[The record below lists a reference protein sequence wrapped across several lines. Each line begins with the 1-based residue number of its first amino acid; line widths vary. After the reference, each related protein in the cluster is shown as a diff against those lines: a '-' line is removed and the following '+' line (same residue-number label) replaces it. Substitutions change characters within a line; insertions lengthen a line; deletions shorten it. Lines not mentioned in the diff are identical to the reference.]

1 RDLPVSGGKGGR
13 LFIANQTNTFGFG
26 GTAKDRQ
33 FEVQVYDTVATSA
46 PRNGTW
52 EIDVVS
58 NNAASIGKRVDIWAY
73 ASSFGSTGLSAPIV
87 QGVDNTTLVGEPAD
101 GDSVIAVGAYA
112 TKANWTSC
120 SSGGCGYVTPRTLG
134 QIAPFSSI
142 GPRRDGALKPDLTA
156 PGFGLATTHSSSAP
170 AFGVCAD
177 ADDGQHEI
185 TQGTSFA
192 SPHVAGAA
200 ALFL

>member
-1 RDLPVSGGKGGR
+1 
-13 LFIANQTNTFGFG
+13 
-26 GTAKDRQ
+26 
-33 FEVQVYDTVATSA
+33 
-46 PRNGTW
+46 
-52 EIDVVS
+52 
-58 NNAASIGKRVDIWAY
+58 
-73 ASSFGSTGLSAPIV
+73 
-87 QGVDNTTLVGEPAD
+87 
-101 GDSVIAVGAYA
+101 AVGAYA

-120 SSGGCGYVTPRTLG
+120 SSGGCGYVTPPTLG

-200 ALFL
+200 ALFLEYQPGSSPSKVKLSFEKHARADGFTGTLPNPTWGYGKLDIYGTIDHVAPTVSLTAPVGGES